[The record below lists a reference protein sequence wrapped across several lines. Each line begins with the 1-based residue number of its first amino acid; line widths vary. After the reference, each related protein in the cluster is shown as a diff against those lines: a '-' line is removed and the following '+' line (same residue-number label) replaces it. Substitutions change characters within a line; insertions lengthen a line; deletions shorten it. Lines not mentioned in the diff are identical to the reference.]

1 MNLSNTTNMSST
13 TPVAVRSSL
22 VPVRCMSYT
31 LTKLTPLFAKHSP
44 MPFRLGKPQEIAA
57 MVNFL
62 AGSEAGYITGSSFVV
77 DGG

>member
-1 MNLSNTTNMSST
+1 
-13 TPVAVRSSL
+13 
-22 VPVRCMSYT
+22 MSYT